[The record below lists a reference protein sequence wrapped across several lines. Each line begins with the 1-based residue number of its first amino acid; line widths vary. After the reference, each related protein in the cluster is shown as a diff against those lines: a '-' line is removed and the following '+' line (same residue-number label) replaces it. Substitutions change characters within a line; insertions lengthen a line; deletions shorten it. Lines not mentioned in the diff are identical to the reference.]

1 MPTLDTPY
9 VTIDLDLMEA
19 NLARLQTYLNQ
30 HGLANRP
37 HIKTHKIPA
46 IAQRQVAL
54 GAVGIT
60 CQKLGEAEV
69 MAEAGL
75 TDIFLPYNLVGAAKL
90 ERLSRLMRAVTLS
103 VTTDS
108 AVVAQGLATAA
119 QQAGR
124 ELMVL
129 VECDLGARR
138 CGVQSP
144 QEAADLARAI
154 ARLPGLRFGGLMT
167 FPNRVGLDDFVA
179 ATRTLLGDALPVER
193 VSGGGSACMWEAHTH
208 RALTEHRAGMYLF
221 GDRSLMAAGA
231 VPLERCA
238 FGVRT
243 TVISRPT
250 AERGVLDAGSKVLSS
265 DTLGL
270 DGFGYIREYPD
281 ARITG
286 LSEEHGHV
294 DFSACV
300 RGPEIGEIVTVIPNH
315 CCPVVN
321 LTDELIGLRGGV
333 VEVVWPVSARGRVR

>member
-9 VTIDLDLMEA
+9 VFVDLDLMEA
-19 NLARLQTYLNQ
+19 NLARLQTYLDQ

-46 IAQRQVAL
+46 LARRQVAL

-60 CQKLGEAEV
+60 CQKLGEVEV

-90 ERLSRLMRAVTLS
+90 DRLSQLLKAVSLS
-103 VTTDS
+103 LTTDS
-108 AVVAQGLATAA
+108 AVVARGLSSAA

-124 ELMVL
+124 ELTIL
-129 VECDLGARR
+129 VECDMGARR

-144 QEAADLARAI
+144 QEAADLARVI

-167 FPNRVGLDDFVA
+167 YPNRPELDDFVG
-179 ATRTLLGDALPVER
+179 ATRALLGGELPIER

-221 GDRSLMAAGA
+221 GDRSLMTAGA
-231 VPLERCA
+231 VPLEHCA

-243 TVISRPT
+243 TVVSRPT
-250 AERGVLDAGSKVLSS
+250 RERGVLDAGSKVLSS

-270 DGFGYIREYPD
+270 EGFGYIREYPD

-294 DFSACV
+294 DFTACP
-300 RGPEIGEIVTVIPNH
+300 RRPEIGEIVTVIPNH

-321 LTDELIGLRGGV
+321 LADELVGLRHQAV
-333 VEVVWPVSARGRVR
+333 DTVWAVTARGRVR